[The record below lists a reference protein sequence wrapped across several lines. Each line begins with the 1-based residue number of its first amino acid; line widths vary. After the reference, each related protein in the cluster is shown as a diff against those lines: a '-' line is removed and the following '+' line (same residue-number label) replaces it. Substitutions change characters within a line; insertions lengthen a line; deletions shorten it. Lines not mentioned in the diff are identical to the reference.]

1 MREDFYYDSCDGK
14 TKIHG
19 VKWGPD
25 GKVRGVIQ
33 IAHGVTEYI
42 LRYDRFAKYMTE
54 RGFVVIGNDHLGH
67 GESVLNKDNVMYF
80 GADGSYEDAVGDLY
94 TCYLK
99 GSGEYDNVPYCLIGF
114 SLGSFLVRD
123 LLIKHPG
130 LVDGAIIMGTGDIS
144 SIELKL
150 ARMAVWNEGRHV
162 DDNKTSPGIRK
173 LTFGTYNKKFKPN
186 RTDYDWLCADNK
198 QLDEY
203 IADLHRGEDFTVGL
217 FREMLNSM
225 QVACFKKNI
234 EKMSKEMPILLL
246 SGGDDPVGNFGKG
259 VIKTYN
265 KFKQAKIA
273 SVDMK
278 IYPGMRHDI
287 LHEAK
292 YLEVYNDI
300 VDFINAKIVK

>member
-1 MREDFYYDSCDGK
+1 MAFKTSAVVFYRSGACNVAAAESFSGYSDNGDDNSILWRTDGLFISECFG
-14 TKIHG
+14 TK
-19 VKWGPD
+19 PD
-25 GKVRGVIQ
+25 IQ
-33 IAHGVTEYI
+33 CKSHEKRS
-42 LRYDRFAKYMTE
+42 LC
-54 RGFVVIGNDHLGH
+54 
-67 GESVLNKDNVMYF
+67 F

-203 IADLHRGEDFTVGL
+203 IADVHRGEDFTVGL

-300 VDFINAKIVK
+300 VDFINTKIVK